1 MSDLY
6 DVSFKLILQGNHKQD
21 LYLASQTKSR
31 HHRGQLLQLHLS
43 PPAFQKGWIYPDPAH
58 ARSGFFCLALVQ
70 TLRWIKFIKS
80 IKISQLSKLSLP
92 YPQNCPP
99 KFAVMICVAVDA
111 VFV

>member
-58 ARSGFFCLALVQ
+58 ARSVFFLPCFGPDPALDQVH
-70 TLRWIKFIKS
+70 
-80 IKISQLSKLSLP
+80 KINKNQSVKQAFAALSTKLSTE
-92 YPQNCPP
+92 
-99 KFAVMICVAVDA
+99 ICGHDLRCC
-111 VFV
+111 